1 MHVPRP
7 CMQVPRPSILCSDDL
22 PQGRHMCMYFFGM
35 KDDKRGPIRMADA
48 PEGKPLPWR
57 KSSFSSDTANCVEF
71 APGSDRVGLRDSK
84 DPDGPSLWF
93 SVDSWRDFV
102 ATVSSDSLDTPSS

>member
-1 MHVPRP
+1 
-7 CMQVPRPSILCSDDL
+7 
-22 PQGRHMCMYFFGM
+22 
-35 KDDKRGPIRMADA
+35 MADV

-71 APGSDRVGLRDSK
+71 APESEHVGLRDSK

-93 SVDSWRDFV
+93 SVDSWRDFI
-102 ATVSSDSLDTPSS
+102 ATVRAGALDAPPSGS